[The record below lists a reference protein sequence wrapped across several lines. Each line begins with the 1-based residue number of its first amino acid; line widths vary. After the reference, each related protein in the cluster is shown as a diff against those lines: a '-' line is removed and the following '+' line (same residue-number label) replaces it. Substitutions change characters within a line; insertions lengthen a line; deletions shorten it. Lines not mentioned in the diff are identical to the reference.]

1 MTLPFDL
8 PAWVPAWVQLLI
20 VVAGVLIAGAYLLM
34 PFSVFGLKARMEALD
49 QRLEDLQSDVRELSH
64 RLPDQEM
71 RRPAALG
78 PPAPSRRP
86 GAPGRSPRPVATAA
100 DPAGAHGSRTRSDA
114 HPLRT
119 PAPPASRAMTAY
131 PAPMLRSASVS
142 GP

>member
-71 RRPAALG
+71 RRPAAWRRSEPDEDGYVARPPRAPVVPERRDDRPDPL
-78 PPAPSRRP
+78 PRPPILPAPMVPERDR
-86 GAPGRSPRPVATAA
+86 T
-100 DPAGAHGSRTRSDA
+100 RTRSEPQLRR
-114 HPLRT
+114 PLE
-119 PAPPASRAMTAY
+119 P
-131 PAPMLRSASVS
+131 
-142 GP
+142 